1 LTGIGIGAIISS
13 GSVVCAQLYMLWMLF
28 GHHSKKVVPSIE
40 RAHSAVIGVVIVLT
54 LEFATTLYDLNVTG
68 SHFPLPVRLPVLVIG
83 SVLMLRGIH
92 DLESREAFAAEAKS
106 DLETAKILAS
116 QKTDELKQA
125 IVANTEIT
133 IVAADKADAAA
144 VKADRAVV
152 ASALISEQLAVT
164 VDHTANDTNRIV
176 HKIDDK
182 VPDTRPG

>member
-28 GHHSKKVVPSIE
+28 GHHKKVVPSIE

-83 SVLMLRGIH
+83 SVLMLRGIR
-92 DLESREAFAAEAKS
+92 DLESREAFAAEAKG
-106 DLETAKILAS
+106 DLEAAKIIAS

-125 IVANTEIT
+125 IVQNTKIT
-133 IVAADKADAAA
+133 VAAADKADTAAGKAEEAAAA
-144 VKADRAVV
+144 V
-152 ASALISEQLAVT
+152 ASVQQEMAE
-164 VDHTANDTNRIV
+164 DTNTVAHRIDAK
-176 HKIDDK
+176 H
-182 VPDTRPG
+182 P